1 MNATARILA
10 ATLLLMLLLA
20 GLALAKPPAPGGK
33 DDPLVTKSYLDSQ
46 IGWKVQQVAA
56 GAVLSFPTGC
66 EIVAVSADKINAVA
80 LKDANLGECLLFDL
94 TQGQRLG
101 LMELP
106 IGHHLLVGPGKAA
119 KLTLAANGQLMVR
132 GLPAAQGKSSK

>member
-1 MNATARILA
+1 MSGTARILA
-10 ATLLLMLLLA
+10 AGLLLVALLA

-33 DDPLVTKSYLDSQ
+33 DDPLVTRSYVDSQ
-46 IGWKVQQVAA
+46 CGWRVQPVAA
-56 GAVLSFPTGC
+56 GAALVFPPGS
-66 EIVAVSADKINAVA
+66 EIVAVSAEKIESIT

-101 LMELP
+101 IMELP
-106 IGHHLLVGPGKAA
+106 IGHHLLVGPGKDA

-132 GLPAAQGKSSK
+132 GLPAALGKPSK

>member
-1 MNATARILA
+1 MNATARILVSA
-10 ATLLLMLLLA
+10 LLLMALLT

-33 DDPLVTKSYLDSQ
+33 EDPLVTKSYVDSQ
-46 IGWKVQQVAA
+46 LGWRVQQVAA
-56 GAVLSFPTGC
+56 GAALSFPPGS
-66 EIVAVSADKINAVA
+66 EIVAVSAEKIESIT

-106 IGHHLLVGPGKAA
+106 IGHHLLVGPGKDA
-119 KLTLAANGQLMVR
+119 KLTPAANGQLMVR
-132 GLPAAQGKSSK
+132 GLPSAQGKPSK